1 MNVDVETMK
10 RLIELGDR
18 MADDRQ
24 ARTLGVDPNAWD
36 WHQITGAV
44 RASAGMPEKRF

>member
-1 MNVDVETMK
+1 MNVAIETMT

-24 ARTLGVDPNAWD
+24 ARTLGVDPQAWD
-36 WHQITGAV
+36 WHQATHVV
-44 RASAGMPEKRF
+44 RAAAGLPAKAF